1 MIDKGVCDKGFIWT
15 PTNCECE
22 CDKSRDIGEY
32 VDYENYKCKKR
43 LVDKLVEECTETV
56 EEVKQA
62 KITSMELHST
72 ELNSTELHP
81 DENEDKHKYS
91 SWTLLIVY
99 FQYFLQLTLELVV
112 VLLIFIGI

>member
-32 VDYENYKCKKR
+32 VDYENCKCKKR

-56 EEVKQA
+56 EEVKRA

-72 ELNSTELHP
+72 DLHSTELHP
-81 DENEDKHKYS
+81 AKNEDKHKYS
-91 SWTLLIVY
+91 SCTARCSL
-99 FQYFLQLTLELVV
+99 F
-112 VLLIFIGI
+112 IFNTFYN

>member
-32 VDYENYKCKKR
+32 VDYENCKCKKR

-56 EEVKQA
+56 EEVKRA

-72 ELNSTELHP
+72 ELHSTNLHP
-81 DENEDKHKYS
+81 AKNEDKHKYS
-91 SWTLLIVY
+91 SCTLFIVY
-99 FQYFLQLTLELVV
+99 FQYFLQLTLELVL
-112 VLLIFIGI
+112 VLFIFIDI